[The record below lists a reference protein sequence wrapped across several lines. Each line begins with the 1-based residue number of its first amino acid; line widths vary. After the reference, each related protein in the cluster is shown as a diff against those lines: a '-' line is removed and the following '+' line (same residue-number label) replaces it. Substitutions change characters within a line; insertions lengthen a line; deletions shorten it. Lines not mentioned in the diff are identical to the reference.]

1 MFGRKPGKTD
11 RAGKGSL
18 RTIFN
23 LMLDEK
29 RLIVAGLLAL
39 LGGSGINLLFP
50 WLLKE
55 ILDEAP
61 WLGVRLPADL
71 SRVAMLLIG
80 LFLVQ
85 AGFFYARHYYFT
97 AASYRV
103 VTNLRNRLFASIIGQ
118 DVTFFDR
125 SRVGDLLSRL
135 SSDAGLVQRAVSTN
149 VSVVARYSLQ
159 ALGGTLLMIFISPK
173 LTVLILLLI
182 PVIAFSSAIFGK
194 KLRRLSKQVQQEI
207 AEAAV
212 IAEESISS
220 IRSVLIFAGRVYEQ
234 KHYADASE
242 QALETG
248 LKRTR
253 LAAAFSSSMVFVMN
267 ASLALLLWFGG
278 SMLADGNISMGNLT
292 AFLLYGVMVAVSFG
306 FLSGAWDELMQSA
319 GATER
324 IFEIIDQHPAIVGA
338 SSPVALPVS
347 VERSVRFESVSF
359 TYPSRPDVPVLS
371 DVSFTIPAG
380 KTVALVGPSG
390 GGKSTIASLIPRF
403 YDPQSGQI
411 LYADVPLA
419 RLSLDALRGE
429 ISMVTQSPE
438 VFSLSIRDNISY
450 GYKNASNEMIEQAS
464 RAANLHEF
472 IESLPEKYDTL
483 VGDKGVQLSG
493 GQKQRLTIARA
504 ILHDPRLLI
513 LDEATSSLDS
523 ENEALVQQALNRLI
537 ENRTTLVIAHRLST
551 VQNADEVLV
560 IEHGRIAQRGKHED
574 LYAAEGIYRTLVK
587 HQLL

>member
-1 MFGRKPGKTD
+1 
-11 RAGKGSL
+11 
-18 RTIFN
+18 
-23 LMLDEK
+23 MLEEK
-29 RLIVAGLLAL
+29 QLIAIGLLAL
-39 LGGSGINLLFP
+39 FGGSGINLLFP

-61 WLGVRLPADL
+61 WLGMHLPADL
-71 SRVAMLLIG
+71 SRVAAMLIV
-80 LFLVQ
+80 LFLIQ

-97 AASYRV
+97 AAGYRV
-103 VTNLRNRLFASIIGQ
+103 VTNLRNRLFGSIIGQ
-118 DVTFFDR
+118 DITFFDR

-135 SSDAGLVQRAVSTN
+135 SSDSGLVQRAVSTN

-159 ALGGTLLMIFISPK
+159 AIGGTLLMIFISPK

-182 PVIAFSSAIFGK
+182 PVIAVSSAIFGK
-194 KLRRLSKQVQQEI
+194 RLRKLSKQVQQEI

-212 IAEESISS
+212 IAEECISS
-220 IRSVLIFAGRVYEQ
+220 IRSVLIFAGKTYEQ

-253 LAAAFSSSMVFVMN
+253 LAAVFSSSMVFVMN

-278 SMLADGNISMGNLT
+278 SMLANGNISMGNLT

-319 GATER
+319 GAADR
-324 IFEIIDQHPAIVGA
+324 IFEIIEQRPAIV
-338 SSPVALPVS
+338 SPEFPLPLPNTAQ
-347 VERSVRFESVSF
+347 RSVRFESVSF
-359 TYPSRPDVPVLS
+359 TYPSRPDVSVLS

-411 LYADVPLA
+411 FYADIPVDQ
-419 RLSLDALRGE
+419 LSLDVLRGE

-438 VFSLSIRDNISY
+438 VFSLSIRDNIGY
-450 GYKNASNEMIEQAS
+450 GCKNVSFELIEQAS
-464 RAANLHEF
+464 RAANLHDF
-472 IESLPEKYDTL
+472 IQSLPDKYDTL

-560 IEHGRIAQRGKHED
+560 IEHGRIVQRGRHDE
-574 LYAAEGIYRTLVK
+574 LYAAEGIYRNLVK